1 MVWVSQFAAVML
13 LLCLS
18 LQDMKEQRVSRL
30 LLVIF
35 LMLGII
41 SQVMLFP
48 QKTAMSV
55 FSAIWIWM
63 ICLLAGKICG
73 GGIGRGDIWLLIALP
88 FWKREKELV
97 MTLVLCFALSAVYA
111 LAIFGIKNK
120 KRRFPFIPWILI
132 GFAATSVLELISKE

>member
-1 MVWVSQFAAVML
+1 MVWVSQLAAIML

-18 LQDMKEQRVSRL
+18 LQDMKEQRVSRF

-63 ICLLAGKICG
+63 ICLTEVAH
-73 GGIGRGDIWLLIALP
+73 
-88 FWKREKELV
+88 
-97 MTLVLCFALSAVYA
+97 
-111 LAIFGIKNK
+111 
-120 KRRFPFIPWILI
+120 
-132 GFAATSVLELISKE
+132 